1 MNSIQPRTQFL
12 QIEGETILL
21 ADIDRAAI
29 ARGKFDFD
37 AAGHNARPDVFS
49 LHVDERRKSPV
60 VTLTDADAPEPIPG
74 SLRDAA

>member
-1 MNSIQPRTQFL
+1 VNSIQPRTQFL

-21 ADIDRAAI
+21 AEIDRAAI

-37 AAGHNARPDVFS
+37 AVGHYARPDVFS

-60 VTLTDADAPEPIPG
+60 VTLTDADAPEPIRG